1 MGKAMFI
8 KRLLKVGW
16 KIALVLLIVLFI
28 VYRLRF
34 APVPVDISVVRTGT
48 ISAEAMGTGTLKA
61 RIRASISPK
70 ISGRIAQVLVDQGDK
85 VNKGQQLVLL
95 EDDDLRQQVEIAKAE
110 LAAAHASVEKTIS
123 GIKSAEATEN
133 QSKVSYARI
142 SQLAPSGAVSI
153 DALEKSQQQLE
164 VAQAE
169 LNKAQNAKIEAE
181 KLVIKAEASLQF
193 AQAQLSYAE
202 VCAPFD
208 GLVVKRNRDPGDVV
222 VPGSMILD
230 MISLEQLWISAW
242 VDETKLGSLK
252 EGQPAKIVFRSA
264 PGTELRGKIARI
276 SPQADSETRE
286 VLVDVAIDNLPETW
300 AVGQRAEV
308 YIETKRKENTLVIPQ
323 RVIVR
328 RQQPGVYIIENGK
341 TSWRRIVIGIEGK
354 ETIEVTE
361 GLKAGQ
367 VILIPGAKL
376 PKDGRAVKVIKK

>member
-1 MGKAMFI
+1 MFI

-16 KIALVLLIVLFI
+16 KIALVLLIALFI

-34 APVPVDISVVRTGT
+34 SPIPVETFVVKTGT
-48 ISAEAMGTGTLKA
+48 ISAEAMGTGTLEA

-85 VNKGQQLVLL
+85 VIKGQPLVLL
-95 EDDDLRQQVEIAKAE
+95 EDDDLRQQVEMAKAE
-110 LAAAHASVEKTIS
+110 LAVAHASVEKTIS

-153 DALEKSQQQLE
+153 DTLEKSQQQLQ

-169 LNKAQNAKIEAE
+169 LNRAQSAKIEAE
-181 KLVIKAEASLQF
+181 KLVIKTEASLQF

-208 GLVVKRNRDPGDVV
+208 GLIVKRNRDPGDVV

-264 PGTELRGKIARI
+264 PGAELPGKIARI

-328 RQQPGVYIIENGK
+328 RQQPGVYVIENGK
-341 TSWRRIVIGIEGK
+341 TSWRRIGTGIEGK

-361 GLKAGQ
+361 GLKTGQ
-367 VILIPGAKL
+367 VVLIPGAKL

>member
-1 MGKAMFI
+1 MFI
-8 KRLLKVGW
+8 KRILKVGW
-16 KIALVLLIVLFI
+16 KIALVLLIALFI
-28 VYRLRF
+28 VYRLHF
-34 APVPVDISVVRTGT
+34 APLPVETFVVKTGT
-48 ISAEAMGTGTLKA
+48 ISAEAMGTGTLEA

-95 EDDDLRQQVEIAKAE
+95 EDDDLRQQVEMAKAE
-110 LAAAHASVEKTIS
+110 LAVAQASVEKTIS
-123 GIKSAEATEN
+123 GIKIAEATEN
-133 QSKVSYARI
+133 QTRASYARN
-142 SQLAPSGAVSI
+142 SELAPSGAVSI
-153 DALEKSQQQLE
+153 DALEKSRQQLE

-169 LNKAQNAKIEAE
+169 LNRAQAAKIEAE
-181 KLVIKAEASLQF
+181 KLILKAEASLQF
-193 AQAQLSYAE
+193 AQAQLSYAA

-208 GLVVKRNRDPGDVV
+208 GLIVKRNRDPGDVV

-264 PGTELRGKIARI
+264 PAVELPGKAARI

-286 VLVDVAIDNLPETW
+286 VLVDVAIDKMPDTW

-308 YIETKRKENTLVIPQ
+308 YIETKRKENALVIPQ
-323 RVIVR
+323 RIIVR
-328 RQQPGVYIIENGK
+328 RQQPGVYVIENGK
-341 TSWRRIVIGIEGK
+341 TYWRRIGAGIEGK
-354 ETIEVTE
+354 EIIEVTE

-367 VILIPGAKL
+367 VVLIPGAKL